1 MRATLTARLTSG
13 VTDRYL
19 LAHSF
24 PVRAHGAEMK
34 GPVKTAL
41 LIAMLVL
48 VAPPAGAQAALVFQS
63 DFGTRDGAVAAMRGV
78 AASVDPNLRIFDL
91 THEIAPFD
99 LWEAAYRL
107 RQVTPYWA
115 RGTVFVSIVDPGV
128 GTARLG
134 VVARTTR
141 GQLIVSP
148 DNGTLTLIASEI
160 EEVREIDVER
170 QRLPG
175 SERSH
180 TFHGRDIFAYL
191 GARLAAG
198 IVKFEEVGPTRGT
211 ALVRLEVA
219 APRRDGARLQGMVA
233 MIDRPYGNLWTN
245 IPASLVDSAGLVVG
259 DTVVVRITN
268 GAREIFNGRVPFV
281 ESFGHAAIG
290 APVMY
295 LNSLL
300 DLAIA
305 LNQRNFAERFRVSN
319 GPAWTVSVERVRA
332 RSTTP

>member
-1 MRATLTARLTSG
+1 MKR
-13 VTDRYL
+13 
-19 LAHSF
+19 
-24 PVRAHGAEMK
+24 PVET
-34 GPVKTAL
+34 VL
-41 LIAMLVL
+41 LIASLVL
-48 VAPPAGAQAALVFQS
+48 VVPSAGAQSPLVFQS

-78 AASVDPNLRIFDL
+78 AASVDPTLRIFDL

-128 GTARLG
+128 GTTRLG

-141 GQLIVSP
+141 GHLIVTP

-198 IVKFEEVGPTRGT
+198 LVTFEEVGPTRGT
-211 ALVRLEVA
+211 ALVRLDVA
-219 APRRDGARLQGMVA
+219 APRRDGARLHGMVA
-233 MIDRPYGNLWTN
+233 MIDRPYGNIWTN
-245 IPASLVDSAGLVVG
+245 IPASLVDSAGLAVG
-259 DTVVVRITN
+259 DTLVVRITN
-268 GAREIFNGRVPFV
+268 GEREIFSGRVPFV

-290 APVMY
+290 APVVY

-305 LNQRNFAERFRVSN
+305 LNQRSFAERFRVST
-319 GPAWTVSVERVRA
+319 GPGWSVSVERVRVRA
-332 RSTTP
+332 TPP